1 MKKQYSL
8 LALISL
14 LILLISQKSFGQ
26 SILIEPGKQGFNTS
40 AIQNNTLEIQGN
52 GLLIQAPYRVSTVNP
67 NSTVLILPNAS
78 TVTST
83 EEAGI
88 LKDPNGDS
96 PYLVGTAF
104 NATAY
109 LNLPNALGVKFT
121 FELLDTEANGDSV
134 IISDFNNVQIARY
147 SGNTIPAEI
156 LIFAEFSSTNKYY
169 VRFKTDNDANVGQGF
184 VLRWQTL
191 FENGTA
197 EQLANVAGG
206 STMFFD
212 RKLNAFRAGLFS
224 KHNIKKPGQYS
235 VAFGHKTEADGL
247 YSFAG
252 GNLSKANGS
261 HSFAF
266 GGSSEAGEFA
276 YSIGYYTKARGYDA
290 FAIGIYNDISNPPNT
305 GTSPTDRLFQI
316 GNGLGE
322 AGRRNAVTVLRNGQV
337 GLSTVNPRARLHV
350 HNGNSG
356 VTFTANSSAIL
367 EQNSSHYLT
376 LATPE
381 ANESGVLFS
390 KATTGDASGGIIYGA
405 SNSLSFRT
413 NGNATRMTIGN
424 TGMVGIGVAA
434 PLKTLDISSTTAEGT
449 ELQLTGSGTRYAT
462 LRIKSE
468 RNGSELIMET
478 GTDAWTLKNV
488 GDRLLLDYNGNIA
501 FGNVHALSIGVTSE
515 PWVGF
520 KYYTI
525 TPGYSNN
532 TQLGSSE
539 SRFREIWST
548 NALNTSSDRRLK
560 KDIKTLGYGLEE
572 ILKLQAVS
580 YKWKNNT
587 DSKLHLGFIAQ
598 DVENLIPEIVTKSN
612 LSDAEFEKMQK
623 NGGEI
628 QDTYGMEYTGLIPVL
643 VKAIQ
648 EQQNLIKNLESEV
661 ALLKKDKNKLTALEN
676 RLASIESSLS
686 QQKQV
691 GTRQLSEK

>member
-1 MKKQYSL
+1 MKKQNSL

-14 LILLISQKSFGQ
+14 LILLISQKSFAQ
-26 SILIEPGKQGFNTS
+26 SILIEPGKQGFNTT

-96 PYLVGTAF
+96 PYLAGTAF

-121 FELLDTEANGDSV
+121 FELLDTEVNGDSV
-134 IISDFNNVQIARY
+134 IISDHNNTQIARY
-147 SGNTIPAEI
+147 SGNTIPVEI
-156 LIFAEFSSTNKYY
+156 LIFAESISTNKYY

-206 STMFFD
+206 STMFYD
-212 RKLNAFRAGLFS
+212 RRLQVFRAGLFT
-224 KHNIKKPGQYS
+224 KHNVKEPGRYS
-235 VAFGHKTEADGL
+235 AAFGNKTEANGTF
-247 YSFAG
+247 SFAA

-261 HSFAF
+261 ASFAF
-266 GGSSEAGEFA
+266 GTNAEAGDFA
-276 YSIGYYTKARGYDA
+276 YSMGYGTKARGLDA
-290 FAIGIYNDISNPPNT
+290 FAIGFYNDISSPENT
-305 GTSPTDRLFQI
+305 GLSTDRLFEI

-322 AGRRNAVTVLRNGQV
+322 SGRQNALTVLRNGQM
-337 GLSTVNPRARLHV
+337 GISTVNPRAKLHV
-350 HNGNSG
+350 YEGNSG
-356 VTFTANSSAIL
+356 VTFTSNSSLIL
-367 EQNSSHYLT
+367 EKNNSHFLT

-381 ANESGVLFS
+381 ASESGVLFS
-390 KATTGDASGGIIYGA
+390 KPTTGHASGGIIYGTN
-405 SNSLSFRT
+405 NSLSFRT
-413 NGNATRMTIGN
+413 NGNVTRMTIGN
-424 TGMVGIGVAA
+424 TGRVGIGVAA

-462 LRIKSE
+462 LRIKGESN
-468 RNGSELIMET
+468 RSELIMEK
-478 GTDAWTLKNV
+478 GTDAWSFYNV
-488 GDRLLLDYNGNIA
+488 GNRLILDYDGNIA
-501 FGNVHALSIGVTSE
+501 HSSVPALSIGVSSE
-515 PWVGF
+515 PGVGF

-525 TPGYSNN
+525 TPGYLNN
-532 TQLGSSE
+532 SQLGSSA

-580 YKWKNNT
+580 YKWKNST

-612 LSDAEFEKMQK
+612 LSDAEFETVQK

-648 EQQNLIKNLESEV
+648 EQQNLIRNLENEI
-661 ALLKKDKNKLTALEN
+661 ALLKKGKNKLTALEN

-686 QQKQV
+686 QQKQA
-691 GTRQLSEK
+691 GTKQLSEK